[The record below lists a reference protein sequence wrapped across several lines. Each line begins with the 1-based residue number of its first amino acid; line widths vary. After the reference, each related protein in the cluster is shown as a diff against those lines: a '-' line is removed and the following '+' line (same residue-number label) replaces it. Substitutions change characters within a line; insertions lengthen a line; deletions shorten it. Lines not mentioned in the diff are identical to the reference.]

1 MCYLRQALLR
11 LLVDPLGAVFGIDD
25 LLLAVQAI
33 VARKEIGDHTAQG
46 VQGQALTAEELVRQQ
61 DRGDGAVGGPAEHGG
76 HAHGPGEGV
85 GQP

>member
-33 VARKEIGDHTAQG
+33 VAGQEIGDHAAQG
-46 VQGQALTAEELVRQQ
+46 IQGQTLAAEQLV
-61 DRGDGAVGGPAEHGG
+61 G
-76 HAHGPGEGV
+76 
-85 GQP
+85 

>member
-1 MCYLRQALLR
+1 MCYLCQVLLR

-25 LLLAVQAI
+25 LLFAVQAV
-33 VARKEIGDHTAQG
+33 VAGQKIGYHAAQG
-46 VQGQALTAEELVRQQ
+46 VQGQALAAEELVGQQ
-61 DRGDGAVGGPAEHGG
+61 NGSDGAVGGSAEHGS

>member
-33 VARKEIGDHTAQG
+33 VAGQEIGDHAAQG
-46 VQGQALTAEELVRQQ
+46 IQGQALAAEQLV
-61 DRGDGAVGGPAEHGG
+61 G
-76 HAHGPGEGV
+76 
-85 GQP
+85 